1 MSVVSKEAEKKL
13 EEIVSRYPKKKSA
26 VMPALYLAQQ
36 ELGWLTNEAFIW
48 VAEKLDLT
56 PAHVR
61 SVATFYTMY
70 YKQEVG
76 DYHIQVCRTLSCM
89 ICGAK
94 EMTNH
99 IQARLSL
106 KSGEISKDEMW
117 SFEEVE
123 CLGSCG
129 SAPMVQINDVFFE
142 NLTAEKLD
150 LIMDRIEKEK
160 PDLRYSTLR
169 EELGGGLAD
178 LPRTENWRPNE

>member
-1 MSVVSKEAEKKL
+1 MSSVVSKEAQKKL

-36 ELGWLTNEAFIW
+36 ELGWLTDEAYLW
-48 VAEKLDLT
+48 VAKSLDLT

-70 YKQEVG
+70 YKEKVG
-76 DYHIQVCRTLSCM
+76 KYHIQVCRTLSCM

-94 EMTNH
+94 EMTKH
-99 IQARLSL
+99 IQKRLDLSP
-106 KSGEISKDEMW
+106 GQISEDKMW

-142 NLTAEKLD
+142 NLTSEKLD
-150 LIMDRIEKEK
+150 TIMDRIEKEQ
-160 PDLRYSTLR
+160 PELRYSTLK

-178 LPRTENWRPNE
+178 LPRSENWSET